1 MRFNE
6 SVRVSAQWTLTLFLV
21 AGLVFPLGEAGL
33 VWAVEQ
39 TVVVRQQVTA
49 EISMTVASTT
59 MALSPAIAG
68 LTGGTGNAST
78 SVSII
83 TNNVEGYTVT
93 FQATSVGD
101 SAMTG
106 DTAGGKFGDYAAT
119 TAETWSSNSSG
130 QASQYGFGLTNGTLS
145 SANGATGYGTCATVE
160 ACWAKAVTTTP
171 KTIVSVTADTSAAGD
186 SFYVKFR
193 AHIPANANP
202 AVPEDWYT
210 ATSTL
215 TATVI

>member
-68 LTGGTGNAST
+68 LTGGTANAST
-78 SVSII
+78 SVVIF
-83 TNNVEGYTVT
+83 TNNEGGYYVT

-171 KTIVSVTADTSAAGD
+171 KTIVSVTAATPAEGD